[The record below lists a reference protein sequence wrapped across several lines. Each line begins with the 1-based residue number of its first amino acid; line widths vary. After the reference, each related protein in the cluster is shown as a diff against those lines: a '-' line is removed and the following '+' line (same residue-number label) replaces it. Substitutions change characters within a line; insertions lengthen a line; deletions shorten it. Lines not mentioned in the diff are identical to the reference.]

1 MEGLEYTLDE
11 EEKRLNIYDKW
22 PTKAKVII
30 GILIGIIVLLV
41 AIFIIYIVI
50 KEKDDDDENKDKN
63 NKYPNFIYKYILNIS
78 YTNDKIINSFK
89 KGGPHYN
96 ETMGN
101 INNGNDYGKSNR
113 NIYDLF
119 IPYTAV
125 AKKNEYNYLI
135 LYVHSGG
142 WYLGS
147 KEEMQ
152 SLCIMSA
159 NQGYISATVGYTLLL
174 EENKKY
180 NANIFRILDEITTC
194 IQSIK
199 NFLKLEGFNTEKL
212 EMVIGGASAGGHL
225 SLLYGY
231 SMKDSSPIPIK
242 FILDYCG
249 PVTLDPDHWLKLKK
263 DDQPLDN
270 IDIEDIENAKK
281 NDLMEN
287 LYPDDLELIKYMNRF
302 YGLQYTD
309 DELKQMMVNN
319 RLDKNNEKYKKMFPT
334 LENAYPTHFI
344 KSNSLPV
351 ICVYGGKDKMV
362 GIDQFAYLKS
372 INEEYTKYIYFIY
385 DKNAPHSLL
394 YYNNTINIELL
405 TKVNIQIANYSKLYF
420 TSFE

>member
-11 EEKRLNIYDKW
+11 EEKRINIYDKW

-142 WYLGS
+142 
-147 KEEMQ
+147 
-152 SLCIMSA
+152 CI
-159 NQGYISATVGYTLLL
+159 
-174 EENKKY
+174 
-180 NANIFRILDEITTC
+180 
-194 IQSIK
+194 
-199 NFLKLEGFNTEKL
+199 
-212 EMVIGGASAGGHL
+212 
-225 SLLYGY
+225 
-231 SMKDSSPIPIK
+231 
-242 FILDYCG
+242 
-249 PVTLDPDHWLKLKK
+249 
-263 DDQPLDN
+263 
-270 IDIEDIENAKK
+270 
-281 NDLMEN
+281 
-287 LYPDDLELIKYMNRF
+287 
-302 YGLQYTD
+302 
-309 DELKQMMVNN
+309 
-319 RLDKNNEKYKKMFPT
+319 
-334 LENAYPTHFI
+334 
-344 KSNSLPV
+344 
-351 ICVYGGKDKMV
+351 
-362 GIDQFAYLKS
+362 
-372 INEEYTKYIYFIY
+372 
-385 DKNAPHSLL
+385 
-394 YYNNTINIELL
+394 
-405 TKVNIQIANYSKLYF
+405 
-420 TSFE
+420 

>member
-1 MEGLEYTLDE
+1 M
-11 EEKRLNIYDKW
+11 
-22 PTKAKVII
+22 KV
-30 GILIGIIVLLV
+30 
-41 AIFIIYIVI
+41 
-50 KEKDDDDENKDKN
+50 
-63 NKYPNFIYKYILNIS
+63 
-78 YTNDKIINSFK
+78 
-89 KGGPHYN
+89 
-96 ETMGN
+96 
-101 INNGNDYGKSNR
+101 GK
-113 NIYDLF
+113 
-119 IPYTAV
+119 
-125 AKKNEYNYLI
+125 
-135 LYVHSGG
+135 
-142 WYLGS
+142 
-147 KEEMQ
+147 
-152 SLCIMSA
+152 
-159 NQGYISATVGYTLLL
+159 LL

-302 YGLQYTD
+302 YGLQYTE

-344 KSNSLPV
+344 N
-351 ICVYGGKDKMV
+351 
-362 GIDQFAYLKS
+362 
-372 INEEYTKYIYFIY
+372 
-385 DKNAPHSLL
+385 
-394 YYNNTINIELL
+394 
-405 TKVNIQIANYSKLYF
+405 
-420 TSFE
+420 